1 MTPTASAPLPS
12 GRRDPRIDVFR
23 GIALVMIFVDHLPD
37 NFYAFY
43 MLWNFGWSDAAEG
56 FVLMAGMSAGLAYG
70 AYFRRPMRFW
80 SGLTRV
86 WRRAWTI
93 YLVHILVTVG
103 GMAATAAVALW
114 FANPALM
121 EMNQIGYVLG
131 DPTAF
136 LFRMPLLMQFLDYA
150 DILPMYLA
158 LVFAAPVA
166 LILAWRWPW
175 ALLAGSVAL
184 WLLTAIT
191 QIDLP
196 SFTREFGWFFNPLS
210 WQLIFTIGI
219 LTGVALKDGR
229 RLVPVRRWL
238 QLLAGAIIL
247 AGIAAMRWPEVTEAL
262 RMQVW
267 RMGRAGWPDYVIG
280 VEKTFLPLPRLLHAL
295 ALAYLLSSF
304 DVVRQFSTTVW
315 MAPFAVMGKQS
326 LPVFALG
333 SVLTFAM
340 QAIRAQTGISL
351 WQDTLLLAIGISAMF
366 TLAAA
371 RQFWPKDPPLTPVQQ
386 GVTVPPNG

>member
-1 MTPTASAPLPS
+1 MTVTGTAPVSAAFPAAPPVS
-12 GRRDPRIDVFR
+12 GRDPRIDVFR
-23 GIALVMIFVDHLPD
+23 GIALVMIFIDHLPG
-37 NFYAFY
+37 NLYSFY
-43 MLWNFGWSDAAEG
+43 MLWSFGWSDAAEG
-56 FVLMAGMSAGLAYG
+56 FVLMSGMSAGLAYG
-70 AYFRRPMRFW
+70 LHFRRPMRFW
-80 SGLTRV
+80 TGLARV

-93 YLVHILVTVG
+93 YLVHLLVTVG

-114 FANPALM
+114 FANPDLM
-121 EMNQIGYVLG
+121 GMNQIGYLL
-131 DPTAF
+131 DNPTAF

-166 LILAWRWPW
+166 LMLAWRWPW
-175 ALLAGSVAL
+175 VLLAGSVAL
-184 WLLTAIT
+184 WLFTAIT
-191 QIDLP
+191 KIDLP
-196 SFTREFGWFFNPLS
+196 SVTREFGWFFNPLS

-229 RLVPVRRWL
+229 RLVPVRLWL
-238 QLLAGAIIL
+238 QLLAGAIVL

-267 RMGRAGWPDYVIG
+267 RMTRAGWPDYVIG

-304 DVVRQFSTTVW
+304 DGVRRFCTTLW
-315 MAPFAVMGKQS
+315 MVPFAVMGKQA

-333 SVLTFAM
+333 SILVFAL
-340 QAIRAQTGISL
+340 QAIREQTGIDP
-351 WQDTLLLAIGISAMF
+351 WQDTLMLAIGLVAMF
-366 TLAAA
+366 ALAAA
-371 RQFWPKDPPLTPVQQ
+371 RQFWPKD
-386 GVTVPPNG
+386 

>member
-1 MTPTASAPLPS
+1 MTVTGTAPVSAAFPAAPPVS
-12 GRRDPRIDVFR
+12 GRDPRIDVFR
-23 GIALVMIFVDHLPD
+23 GIALVMIFIDHLPG
-37 NFYAFY
+37 NLYSFY
-43 MLWNFGWSDAAEG
+43 MLWSFGWSDAAEG
-56 FVLMAGMSAGLAYG
+56 FVLMSGMSAGLAYG
-70 AYFRRPMRFW
+70 LHFRRPMRFW
-80 SGLTRV
+80 TGLARV

-93 YLVHILVTVG
+93 YLVHLLVTVG

-114 FANPALM
+114 FANPDLM
-121 EMNQIGYVLG
+121 GMNQIGYLL
-131 DPTAF
+131 DNPTAF

-166 LILAWRWPW
+166 LMLAWRRPW
-175 ALLAGSVAL
+175 VLLAGSVAL
-184 WLLTAIT
+184 WLFTALTK
-191 QIDLP
+191 IDLP
-196 SFTREFGWFFNPLS
+196 SVTREFGWFFNPLS

-229 RLVPVRRWL
+229 RLVPVRLWL
-238 QLLAGAIIL
+238 QLLAGAIVL

-267 RMGRAGWPDYVIG
+267 RMTRAGWPDYVIG

-304 DVVRQFSTTVW
+304 DGVRRFCTTLW
-315 MAPFAVMGKQS
+315 MVPFAVMGKQA

-333 SVLTFAM
+333 SILVFAL
-340 QAIRAQTGISL
+340 QAIREQTGIDP
-351 WQDTLLLAIGISAMF
+351 WQDTLMLAIGLVAMF
-366 TLAAA
+366 ALAAA
-371 RQFWPKDPPLTPVQQ
+371 RQFWPKD
-386 GVTVPPNG
+386 